1 MYTPPQTLFAILAV
15 ILHNNP
21 MARKTT
27 QRPKESFPPCA
38 VYGCTEPGEFRAPA
52 SRESLEKYQHL
63 CLEHVR
69 KFNQAWD
76 YFNGWKQ
83 DEIEAFMHS
92 SVHGHRP
99 TWNIHKL
106 TGKQGSFTKESLEEA
121 LHRMMGNE
129 PPPRRKK
136 HETKEQRK
144 RREALAV
151 MNLEPDADIKTIK
164 TTYKMLVKKY
174 HPDVNSGKDAE
185 ETFKRITEAY
195 STLLKAKE
203 NT

>member
-1 MYTPPQTLFAILAV
+1 
-15 ILHNNP
+15 

-27 QRPKESFPPCA
+27 PPPRESFPPCS
-38 VYGCTEPGEFRAPA
+38 VYGCREPGEFKAPA

-69 KFNQAWD
+69 KFNAAWD
-76 YFNGWKQ
+76 YFDGWKQ

-92 SVHGHRP
+92 NVHGHRP
-99 TWNIHKL
+99 TWAIHKL
-106 TGKQGSFTKESLEEA
+106 AGTQSNFTKESLEAA
-121 LHRMMGNE
+121 LLRMMGDA
-129 PPPRRKK
+129 PPVRKK
-136 HETKEQRK
+136 HETKAERK

-151 MNLEPDADIKTIK
+151 LNLEPDADLKSIKAQ
-164 TTYKMLVKKY
+164 YKMLVKKY

>member
-1 MYTPPQTLFAILAV
+1 
-15 ILHNNP
+15 

-27 QRPKESFPPCA
+27 PPPKESFPPCA

-99 TWNIHKL
+99 TWAIHRL
-106 TGKQGSFTKESLEEA
+106 TGRQGSFTKESLEAA
-121 LHRMMGNE
+121 LHRMMGDA
-129 PPPRRKK
+129 PPVRKK
-136 HETKEQRK
+136 YETKAERK

-151 MNLEPDADIKTIK
+151 LSLEPDADLKSIKAQ
-164 TTYKMLVKKY
+164 YKMLVKKY

-195 STLLKAKE
+195 STLLKE
-203 NT
+203 NK